1 MIVSQVECDLRKEV
15 LRRMQETKQSH
26 FNDVLNGYTG
36 TEEEGRGRLTPDISL
51 ESKVCIPYWTLLDPK
66 RFYFYHY
73 NKRSKAFKSEIY
85 IFLRFFQ

>member
-51 ESKVCIPYWTLLDPK
+51 ESKVCIPHSWYLTWKQGLHTLLDVIRP
-66 RFYFYHY
+66 
-73 NKRSKAFKSEIY
+73 ETIL
-85 IFLRFFQ
+85 FLSL